1 MMMNTNNNGIYKLT
15 ADFTLSK
22 YTDPMH
28 EGRMVRDINFTPDDE
43 RQPDVAICRIFSDR
57 EDAETILAA
66 LRRSQSAAALGSMT
80 SERKARASRENGKK
94 GGWPK
99 GRPRKPTTEV

>member
-1 MMMNTNNNGIYKLT
+1 MITRSATEIAAEHRLADEACGREWSCACGACNTI
-15 ADFTLSK
+15 
-22 YTDPMH
+22 
-28 EGRMVRDINFTPDDE
+28 R
-43 RQPDVAICRIFSDR
+43 
-57 EDAETILAA
+57 AA
-66 LRRSQSAAALGSMT
+66 SLLGSMT